1 MDFETLIFG
10 DEDPYLVKTQAPI
23 QRPDPIPRPA
33 PVERPGS
40 RAPAPPRFQFKPE
53 AAPKFG
59 GMVDQESQPA
69 APAQKPGM
77 RPLSDKEID
86 DLIFGD
92 GTPMPQRQAQ
102 KPQPAA
108 PSPGFK
114 PIEKEGW
121 GEWFVNNVMGR
132 KDPRF
137 GELPSIREALDQEYQ
152 RSDAP
157 WTDNP
162 LVDLVSA
169 AAGGVR
175 FKAPSENWS
184 NPFWKITAGA
194 ALTGDDEAQGNI
206 VKNALGDRF
215 IGLEKDAHGA
225 VIVNYRGTNGL
236 PQKAYVNRPG
246 LEGEDVRDFV
256 GQAAPYMLMG
266 RMAGAVMPGNG
277 LLGMA
282 GQGLGAGSVSMLQ
295 DAGAFLLGSEKAPD
309 PMKAG
314 VVGTITS
321 GLHGLAPIAGN
332 LWRKLVTEPGL
343 FNRSAGTLTPRGVE
357 AAKAA
362 GLNPA
367 DLPEDIAAQFAK
379 EYARTGSS
387 PVAGQTVAGREFGIQ
402 GTRGQIT
409 KRPDYLANEEA
420 MRRNILGDPAREIIT
435 RHDQAQRQAIADAVM
450 GDGPKSIA
458 ARIAPSRGGDVPP
471 VVMGTNIQGGLQAAR
486 ETAKGIEKEA
496 WKNVGPVYGTE
507 EAFGQLPRF
516 TAEAIGDLAPGITK
530 ETTPMTARMLDTLRK
545 LKAGDPLQEA
555 DEFLG
560 GAFQPELDT
569 VRRSLLA
576 MMKGA
581 QGTDK
586 NAAGRVYGAYNSWLK
601 SMEDQALLIGDEG
614 TYAAMRA
621 ARDATAGW
629 RGIFSERDF
638 RGSSEPGRRIVQN
651 ILDKTDSPEGI
662 VRQLF
667 GTTPQADIKP
677 GAIEAVRLI
686 KRGVQTYLPEDQA
699 KVVVDDLKLGYWLN
713 LTKDPAGNVRTPTML
728 AKNIDQALQ
737 KQASAM
743 RELFA
748 PDEIAL
754 MRRFSYAMK
763 QIAYKDPNPSGT
775 SYNVAQFTK
784 NAGQALLRLLAVQEG
799 PLAKLMSMAL
809 GSTPIIN
816 QVGRVSAQAAVNP
829 RIPSVN
835 PPIAPVGAAITDAR
849 REARQ

>member
-1 MDFETLIFG
+1 MDLEALIFG

-40 RAPAPPRFQFKPE
+40 RSPAPPRFQFKPE

-77 RPLSDKEID
+77 RTLKDSEFE

-92 GTPMPQRQAQ
+92 GTPTPQRPAQAPG
-102 KPQPAA
+102 KTPPF
-108 PSPGFK
+108 PGFK

-132 KDPRF
+132 KDPRY
-137 GELPSIREALDQEYQ
+137 GDLPSIRTQLEKEYDQ
-152 RSDAP
+152 
-157 WTDNP
+157 
-162 LVDLVSA
+162 
-169 AAGGVR
+169 GGV
-175 FKAPSENWS
+175 PEN
-184 NPFWKITAGA
+184 FGKYWKIVAGA
-194 ALTGDDEAQGNI
+194 ALTSDDEAQGNI

-225 VIVNYRGTNGL
+225 VIVNYRGANGL

-277 LLGMA
+277 LFGMA
-282 GQGLGAGSVSMLQ
+282 GQGLGAGSVSLLQ
-295 DAGAFLLGSEKAPD
+295 DTGAFLLGSEKAPD
-309 PMKAG
+309 PTKAG
-314 VVGTITS
+314 VVGTLTA
-321 GLHGLAPIAGN
+321 GLHGLAPIAGS

-379 EYARTGSS
+379 EYARTGSG

-435 RHDQAQRQAIADAVM
+435 RHDQAQRQAISDAVM

-458 ARIAPSRGGDVPP
+458 ARIAPSRGSGNVPP
-471 VVMGTNIQGGLQAAR
+471 VAIGENIQGGLQAAR
-486 ETAKGIEKEA
+486 ETAKKIEKEA
-496 WKNVGPVYGTE
+496 WDKVGPTYATE
-507 EAFGQLPRF
+507 DALNLLPRQI
-516 TAEAIGDLAPGITK
+516 AQEIGDLAPLAAEK
-530 ETTPMTARMLDTLRK
+530 PVTPVSNVMLDMLRK
-545 LKAGDPLQEA
+545 FRKGDPLQTA

-560 GAFQPELDT
+560 EATVPEIDAL
-569 VRRSLLA
+569 RRSLLK
-576 MMKGA
+576 MMSKAEGS
-581 QGTDK
+581 DK
-586 NAAGRVYGAYNSWLK
+586 DVAGRVYGGFNKWIKEA
-601 SMEDQALLIGDEG
+601 EDQALLIGDAG
-614 TYAAMRA
+614 TFEAMRA
-621 ARDATAGW
+621 ARDATSGW
-629 RGIFSERDF
+629 RSIFSERDF
-638 RGSSEPGRRIVQN
+638 RGVSEPGRRLVQN
-651 ILDKTDSPEGI
+651 IMDKTDSPEGI

-699 KVVVDDLKLGYWLN
+699 KAVVDDLKLGYWLN

-728 AKNIDQALQ
+728 AKNIDQAMQ
-737 KQASAM
+737 KQQSAM
-743 RELFA
+743 RELFDPA
-748 PDEIAL
+748 EIAL

-799 PLAKLMSMAL
+799 PLAKVMSMAL

-816 QVGRVSAQAAVNP
+816 QIGRVSAQSAVNP
-829 RIPSVN
+829 RIPSLN
-835 PPIAPVGAAITDAR
+835 PAVAPIGAAVTDAR
-849 REARQ
+849 RERNR